1 MTSCCF
7 LLRALQHVGAQRLTD
22 GRGGASRRLR
32 RPVTLRA
39 TMGRRNGPRGAPDP
53 ENYEEAPPDLVNY
66 EAFGAGAPQ
75 NPVNYE
81 GLGTKA
87 PQTV

>member
-1 MTSCCF
+1 MLCSTSARSASRTVGAA
-7 LLRALQHVGAQRLTD
+7 LRAAFGGRWRFAPPWGAF
-22 GRGGASRRLR
+22 GA
-32 RPVTLRA
+32 P
-39 TMGRRNGPRGAPDP
+39 NGPRGAPDP

-87 PQTV
+87 PQTL